1 MNTNTIEY
9 KKLDPVELWKLL
21 ISEVLFY
28 SEFNLE
34 GDNKAKADK
43 ELANLKRNVM
53 KIANGGGNR
62 TDALPIV
69 YGYNKAITDIVA
81 GVMEPERD
89 DFSRNEAVAVK
100 GNEPISVF
108 MQRLKE
114 YIRVRNYSYETEK
127 TYLGWVSKYIEFNGH
142 QHPAKLN
149 HLHIEAYLNYLVNRR
164 KVALSTQKQ
173 AFNAVMFVYNQFLKI
188 KLAPIDSVNKS
199 KKPKKLPVVLSVEE
213 VRQLFQFLDGTHLL
227 IARLLYGT
235 GLRISECMTLR
246 LKDIDFDRGEI
257 FVWRGK
263 GAKDRKVMLPKKL
276 IPALKE
282 QVSKVETLHLEDLD
296 KGYGSVYIPEALN
309 RKAATYQFQVGWQWL
324 WPSSNLSEDIYQEG
338 VIRRWHLHQSVMQ
351 RAIREAGKDA
361 GIKKNCYPHI
371 LRHSFATHLV
381 QSGVD
386 IRSVQELLGHSDIST
401 TQIYLHIAG
410 SAANGTA
417 SPLDALVDD

>member
-1 MNTNTIEY
+1 MNTVVLE
-9 KKLDPVELWKLL
+9 KLSPEDLWKLV
-21 ISEVLFY
+21 IDDVIFY
-28 SEFNLE
+28 SEFKLE
-34 GDNKAKADK
+34 GELKVQADK
-43 ELANLKRNVM
+43 ELANMKRNIM
-53 KIANGGGNR
+53 KMANEGGTRQN
-62 TDALPIV
+62 ALPIV
-69 YGYNKAITDIVA
+69 YAYNSAISSIVA
-81 GVMEPERD
+81 EKMEPYRS
-89 DFSRNEAVAVK
+89 DFEQ
-100 GNEPISVF
+100 NEPVVVENIPAF

-127 TYLGWVSKYIEFNGH
+127 TYLSWVQKYIEFNGNK
-142 QHPAKLN
+142 HPAKLN

-164 KVALSTQKQ
+164 KVALATQKQ
-173 AFNAVMFVYNQFLKI
+173 AFNAIMFVYNQFLKI
-188 KLAPIDSVNKS
+188 KLEAIDSVNKS
-199 KKPKKLPVVLSVEE
+199 KKPKKLPIVLSTEE
-213 VRQLFQFLDGTHLL
+213 VKQLFQFLGGTHLL

-235 GLRISECMTLR
+235 GLRISECMSLR

-263 GAKDRKVMLPKKL
+263 GAKDRKVMLPKSL

-282 QVSKVETLHLEDLD
+282 QVAIVETLHLEDLD
-296 KGYGSVYIPEALN
+296 KGYGSVYIPEALS
-309 RKAATYQFQVGWQWL
+309 RKANSYQYQVGWQWL
-324 WPSSNLSEDIYQEG
+324 WAASSLSEDVYQPG
-338 VIRRWHLHQSVMQ
+338 VIRRWHLHESVMQ
-351 RAIREAGKDA
+351 RAIRQAGKDG

-417 SPLDALVDD
+417 SPLDNLM

>member
-1 MNTNTIEY
+1 MNTIMKTNI
-9 KKLDPVELWKLL
+9 DPVELWKLL
-21 ISEVLFY
+21 IDDVLFY
-28 SEFNLE
+28 REFNLM
-34 GDNKAKADK
+34 GDNKEKADK
-43 ELANLKRNVM
+43 ELATLKRNVM
-53 KIANGGGNR
+53 KVANGGGNR

-69 YGYNKAITDIVA
+69 YEYNKAITDIVA
-81 GVMEPERD
+81 GVMEPERG
-89 DFSRNEAVAVK
+89 DFSKSEPVVK
-100 GNEPISVF
+100 ESIPAF
-108 MQRLKE
+108 LQRLKE

-127 TYLGWVSKYIEFNGH
+127 TYLGWVSKFIEFNGH

-149 HLHIEAYLNYLVNRR
+149 HLHIESYLNYLVNRR
-164 KVALSTQKQ
+164 KVALATQKQ

-213 VRQLFQFLDGTHLL
+213 VSRLFQFLDGTHLL

-235 GLRISECMTLR
+235 GLRISECMSLR

-276 IPALKE
+276 IPALKQ
-282 QVSKVETLHLEDLD
+282 QVTYVETLHLEDLD

-309 RKAATYQFQVGWQWL
+309 RKATTYQFQVGWQWL
-324 WPSSNLSEDIYQEG
+324 WPSSNLSEDVYQPG
-338 VIRRWHLHQSVMQ
+338 LIRRWHLHESMMQ
-351 RAIREAGKDA
+351 RAIRQAGKDG

-417 SPLDALVDD
+417 SPLDALLGD